1 MKLFGLLRLRPTS
14 FELPGTALVPQ
25 VSQPAVSP
33 ISQPAGGCHGV
44 RLRFSNDSR
53 DCQPATQPSRSGE
66 LKVAMGFRSW
76 SLALSSIILYSL
88 AFSLLSVRVL
98 AFPPAPDGIIYGM
111 VKDQFGTPLT
121 VSGDQVI
128 LQTPGGVQVVGTIQP
143 GLAVG
148 INYELN
154 VPMDAGTFGGPY
166 NASALLAGAQYK
178 LYVVVGSSTNLPME
192 MTGAYSVLGIPAAL
206 TRQDLTIG
214 SDSNGDGIPDSWE
227 TLFLSEVGAN
237 VTLAQINPN
246 ADYAHDGRTLK
257 QEYLL
262 GDYPYDPGYNF
273 SVQILSQTGGSALLA
288 FTAMTGRTYSVNGS
302 SDLKN
307 WTPVAFAIPANG
319 PVTMTS
325 FYSSQVQPLQ
335 FQTIQ
340 PTNGPILQFFQFE
353 LQ

>member
-1 MKLFGLLRLRPTS
+1 MNLKNFVVSLRPVVS
-14 FELPGTALVPQ
+14 LPQGAGRGEVEAFTRTLGNRRVTLRRFP
-25 VSQPAVSP
+25 VSLF
-33 ISQPAGGCHGV
+33 C
-44 RLRFSNDSR
+44 
-53 DCQPATQPSRSGE
+53 
-66 LKVAMGFRSW
+66 
-76 SLALSSIILYSL
+76 LAL
-88 AFSLLSVRVL
+88 LLLVTSAR

-121 VSGDQVI
+121 VTGDQVI

-154 VPMDAGTFGGPY
+154 VPMDAGTVGGPY
-166 NASALLAGAQYK
+166 NATALVAGAQYK
-178 LYVVVGSSTNLPME
+178 LYVVVGNSTNLPME

-227 TLFLSEVGAN
+227 TVFLSEIHTN
-237 VTLAQINPN
+237 LTLAQINPN

-273 SVQILSQTGGSALLA
+273 SVQILSQTGGSARLA

-340 PTNGPILQFFQFE
+340 PTNGPILQFFQLE